1 MSSVGHR
8 RINRHVSP
16 YFTYIKNMNKVIYN
30 VSVLMLLT
38 GHDFLDV
45 GEKMVTTDFF
55 IFLSLKKMS
64 DMESGLS
71 DQVGNFSVFKSF
83 FRIDFSG
90 FLFKFRANYW
100 NFFATRFS
108 LILNLWYFKLAF
120 YRGLL
125 KKDLIFREFS
135 CWKVY
140 FICDIWNICSPMFQL
155 RLCMREQ
162 SDLDTSFIG
171 ACLLYAI
178 VVFFHSWCYTIWIFG
193 ASVLSSLGRWILLG
207 KQFENCR

>member
-1 MSSVGHR
+1 MFPLVITVGNTFPLVITVGNTFPLVITVGNTFLLVITAENTFPLLATVRKNNDSSFFLKKRGTSELSSVGHR

-83 FRIDFSG
+83 FRIDFPG

-108 LILNLWYFKLAF
+108 LILNL
-120 YRGLL
+120 
-125 KKDLIFREFS
+125 
-135 CWKVY
+135 
-140 FICDIWNICSPMFQL
+140 
-155 RLCMREQ
+155 
-162 SDLDTSFIG
+162 
-171 ACLLYAI
+171 
-178 VVFFHSWCYTIWIFG
+178 
-193 ASVLSSLGRWILLG
+193 
-207 KQFENCR
+207 